1 METAR
6 AHGRRRRRGEW
17 AGGAVLQ
24 AGGGGAHL
32 DLLLDVAL
40 LELQH
45 PRLEP
50 LEEVDPGVDQRA
62 GADKRHRRLR
72 AADRLRLGP
81 VRLQVVELLLELA
94 ARGERLGEDEVGVLE
109 PLGERARRPGA
120 EVLLDVE
127 HAVGR
132 RLLRRR
138 RFRRDAHALRA
149 GGGGG
154 ALGGAVGHQP
164 TGDGRARRQQMLVL
178 RAARERAPRR
188 AEHHQCRRDA
198 RAELQ
203 RKIRALIGR
212 ARGHRRARRRARR
225 DRVQGRLQEGH
236 EEQRQ
241 RDRDH
246 RGSAELGREVANV
259 GGVRDDPAR
268 APRVAPPR
276 VLGRIC
282 GPARALPIVCHPP
295 CARVA
300 CDARRS
306 SARRAPTPQ
315 CCAAVEP
322 TCDAL

>member
-1 METAR
+1 MLR
-6 AHGRRRRRGEW
+6 
-17 AGGAVLQ
+17 

-40 LELQH
+40 LELEH

-149 GGGGG
+149 GGGG

-164 TGDGRARRQQMLVL
+164 TGDGRARRQQ
-178 RAARERAPRR
+178 
-188 AEHHQCRRDA
+188 
-198 RAELQ
+198 
-203 RKIRALIGR
+203 I
-212 ARGHRRARRRARR
+212 
-225 DRVQGRLQEGH
+225 
-236 EEQRQ
+236 
-241 RDRDH
+241 
-246 RGSAELGREVANV
+246 SSS
-259 GGVRDDPAR
+259 
-268 APRVAPPR
+268 APP
-276 VLGRIC
+276 
-282 GPARALPIVCHPP
+282 A
-295 CARVA
+295 
-300 CDARRS
+300 
-306 SARRAPTPQ
+306 SARRGEPSTIS
-315 CCAAVEP
+315 AAATLVPSFSAKFGRFSAAHVGTAVRNGARGARHCSCGCSAARTRSGTEIATIVARARVVEVA
-322 TCDAL
+322 DVGGASA